1 MSVYTNLLFIVTTR
15 YLYGKEIGK
24 ALAEMRAANRFVNL
38 FLHFIV

>member
-24 ALAEMRAANRFVNL
+24 AFAEMRANRFVNL
-38 FLHFIV
+38 FLRFIV